1 MARRRVAEP
10 LADDPRQFVQDALRY
25 ARTTAEDPSAASL
38 HARMACERFLRD
50 HAAAQKPDSQWS
62 FDDLAALKA
71 MVFASQMPNIKGQ
84 EAGKPLRLMDWQKLV
99 YANVF
104 GFKERATGGR
114 RFRQA
119 VVYVP
124 KGNGKTTIA
133 APIALYMTFGEGEGG
148 AEGYAAAV
156 TRDQARILF
165 DTAQNMVRRSDDM
178 RKRWGVGVL
187 TNSIFQERTAS
198 RLVPISSDAK
208 ALDGLNVAV
217 AVCDEIGSHRTP
229 EVYEALSTAMGK
241 RHQPFLL
248 SISTATQN
256 NAGIGRQL
264 WDYSLR
270 VLQGVQTDERLFS
283 IIYSIDDTDDPWEE
297 PTWVK
302 ANPAWGVSVQPDAIR
317 AIMRQARNNPS
328 QEASARTRHLNVWIG
343 ADEQLFSTRQWTLC
357 ADRDLRIED
366 FEGRECHLALDLAS
380 KTDLAALV
388 AVFPEMRDGD
398 THYTVFCRCY
408 LNEAA
413 VMEARNASYPG
424 WANANELI
432 ITPGNE
438 TDFQTIE
445 DDTVEWFRRFRV
457 LSMAYDPWRTTQLAQ
472 RLQSFSVPVI
482 EFRSNTQN
490 FSAPT
495 RELEAAI
502 RSARI
507 RHDGNGPLA
516 WCIGN
521 VVGHTDAR
529 DNVYP
534 RKARPENKID
544 AAVALIMAIGRA
556 MQPTTRSVYETRGLI
571 TLG

>member
-1 MARRRVAEP
+1 MARRRTAEP

-25 ARTTAEDPSAASL
+25 ARKTAEDPSAASM
-38 HARMACERFLRD
+38 HARMSCERFLRD
-50 HAAAQKPDSQWS
+50 HDAAQKSDSQWS

-71 MVFASQMPNIKGQ
+71 MVFAAQMPNIKGP
-84 EAGKPLRLMDWQKLV
+84 EAGKPIRLMDWQKLV

-114 RFRQA
+114 RFRQG

-124 KGNGKTTIA
+124 KGNGKTTIS
-133 APIALYMTFGEGEGG
+133 APLAMYMTFGENEGG

-165 DTAQNMVRRSDDM
+165 ETAQNMVRRSDDM

-297 PTWVK
+297 PTWIK

-357 ADRDLRIED
+357 ADRDLKLED

-388 AVFPEMRDGD
+388 AVFPEMREGD
-398 THYTVFCRCY
+398 VHYTVFCRCY

-472 RLQSFSVPVI
+472 RLQSLSVPVV

-556 MQPTTRSVYETRGLI
+556 MQPTTRSVYETRGLM

>member
-1 MARRRVAEP
+1 MARRRVADP
-10 LADDPRQFVQDALRY
+10 LASDPRQFVQDALRY
-25 ARTTAEDPSAASL
+25 ARKTAEDPTAASM
-38 HARMACERFLRD
+38 HARMSCERFLRD
-50 HAAAQKPDSQWS
+50 HDAAQKPDSQWS

-71 MVFASQMPNIKGQ
+71 MVFTSQMPNIKGP
-84 EAGKPLRLMDWQKLV
+84 EAGKPIRLMDWQKLV

-114 RFRQA
+114 RFRQG

-124 KGNGKTTIA
+124 KGNGKTTIS
-133 APIALYMTFGEGEGG
+133 APLAMYITFGENEGG

-165 DTAQNMVRRSDDM
+165 ETAQNMVRRSDDM

-270 VLQGVQTDERLFS
+270 VLQGVQNDERLFS

-297 PTWVK
+297 ATWIK

-357 ADRDLRIED
+357 ADRDLKLED

-388 AVFPEMRDGD
+388 AVFPEVRDGD
-398 THYTVFCRCY
+398 VHYTVFCRCY

-445 DDTVEWFRRFRV
+445 DDVVEWFRRFRV
-457 LSMAYDPWRTTQLAQ
+457 LSLAYDPWRTTQLAQ
-472 RLQSFSVPVI
+472 RLQSSSVPVV